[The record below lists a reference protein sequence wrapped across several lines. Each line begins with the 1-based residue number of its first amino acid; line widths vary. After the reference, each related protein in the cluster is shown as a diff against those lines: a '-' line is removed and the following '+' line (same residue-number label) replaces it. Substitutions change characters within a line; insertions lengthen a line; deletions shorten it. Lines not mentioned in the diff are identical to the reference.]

1 MKFTWVLDG
10 DTSKLKD
17 AFDIRKKVFIYE
29 QNVDPG
35 LELDGLDQQLIHLIG
50 YIDNQPVA
58 TARININDA
67 KTKAKIQR
75 VAVLKEQRGQR
86 LGFKLME
93 EIERWARE
101 TNPSIEVLSLSAQ
114 DPAIPFYE
122 KLNYAIT
129 NEEGYLDANIPHHYM
144 EKQIN

>member
-10 DTSKLKD
+10 DTSILKD

-29 QNVDPG
+29 QHVDPG
-35 LELDGLDQQLIHLIG
+35 IELDGLDQQLIHLIG
-50 YIDNQPVA
+50 YIDNRPVA
-58 TARININDA
+58 TARINLNDA

-75 VAVLKEQRGQR
+75 VAVIKEHRGQG
-86 LGFKLME
+86 LGFELME
-93 EIERWARE
+93 EIERWAKE

-122 KLNYAIT
+122 KLNYRIT
-129 NEEGYLDANIPHHYM
+129 NEKGYLDANIPHHDM
-144 EKQIN
+144 EKQLN